1 MEDLMVHLVQ
11 QDEEL
16 LHQDLEAHLKASL
29 KVGVHLHCTRA
40 QEMEDSTIIRTRSG
54 CIIS

>member
-1 MEDLMVHLVQ
+1 MVHLVQ

-40 QEMEDSTIIRTRSG
+40 LEMEDSTIIRTRSG